1 METGPLVA
9 IGLDAFEVELVDR
22 WSAAGELPNLAAL
35 RRQGRWWRLA
45 SEWPGIAFPPW
56 HSFVVDQGIGE
67 HGVLYLKSWFP
78 EEGRIGFNPRWRAAE
93 SCFWQAF
100 VESGLK
106 VATIDVPFAP
116 PLERNPAQLVISG
129 WQTHDEV
136 VAGFRPPQLEREL
149 RQQLGGP
156 VLGREDYGSVS
167 AVGLLELQDRCLA
180 ATAQFRDLLLRVL
193 AKKEWD
199 LILAVLGAAH
209 RAGHYLWDPGLLA
222 RVGRIDQPLADG
234 LASGLRRIYRAVDQ
248 ALGAIRAALPPHTT
262 LAVFALHGMGGETP
276 WTERL
281 PLLLDF
287 LSRGEG
293 AGHVA
298 TAKGWLARA
307 RRSRLALAAARKLP
321 QRLQEAMAKFT
332 SRRLYDWSRTRAF
345 AMPSEGTG
353 CIRVNLRGRDRF
365 GIVEPGAEYRDLL
378 EQLAEGLSGLRELAS
393 GEPLVATIG
402 FVDELVGES
411 APARPLL
418 PDLVVQWREP
428 PSGWARGIR
437 AADGRVLDFGG
448 PLYALSGRTG
458 AHRPDGFF
466 LVSGP
471 AASAVPD
478 GDYST
483 RDLPTL
489 LRRLLNCR
497 PARPV
502 SGTS

>member
-45 SEWPGIAFPPW
+45 SEWPGIVFPPW
-56 HSFVVDQGIGE
+56 HSFVAHRGVGE

-78 EEGRIGFNPRWRAAE
+78 EEGRIGFNPRWRASE

-100 VESGLK
+100 VESGLA

-136 VAGFRPPQLEREL
+136 VAGFRPAHLEQGL
-149 RQQLGGP
+149 RQQLGEP
-156 VLGREDYGSVS
+156 VLGQEDYGHVS
-167 AVGLLELQDRCLA
+167 RVALLALRDRCLA
-180 ATAQFRDLLLRVL
+180 AARQFRGLVLRAL
-193 AKKEWD
+193 AEREWD
-199 LILAVLGAAH
+199 LVLAVVGAAH

-222 RVGRIDQPLADG
+222 RSGRIDQLAADA
-234 LASGLRRIYRAVDQ
+234 LASGLRLVYRAVDE
-248 ALGAIRAALPPHTT
+248 ALGAIRAALPPRAT
-262 LAVFALHGMGGETP
+262 LALFALHGMGAETP

-293 AGHVA
+293 AGQVA
-298 TAKGWLARA
+298 AARGWLARA

-321 QRLQEAMAKFT
+321 QRLQEAMAGFT

-365 GIVEPGAEYRDLL
+365 GIVAPGAEYRDVL

-393 GEPLVATIG
+393 GEPLVARIG

-418 PDLVVQWREP
+418 PDLAVQWREL
-428 PSGWARGIR
+428 PSGCARGIR
-437 AADGRVLDFGG
+437 TADGRVLDFGG

-458 AHRPDGFF
+458 AHRPDGFL

-489 LRRLLNCR
+489 LRRLLGCR